1 MSIEQYKRIT
11 RLHKTL
17 DNNQL
22 NQLLR
27 LSAEN
32 PEMQDLHDV
41 LVIVSSTGIRVGEL
55 CQLRWADIDFQLR
68 ELEVSNSGCSRR
80 RIPLGSETL
89 QIFKDRVAR
98 QPGSDYVL
106 GISPR
111 ALINRV
117 SRRLASLSLS
127 LGIAR
132 VSLHML
138 RENFVLRLINSG
150 NDIVCVAQI
159 SDLKGVLFS
168 RN

>member
-27 LSAEN
+27 FSAEN

-68 ELEVSNSGCSRR
+68 ELEVSISGFSRR
-80 RIPLGSETL
+80 RIPFGSEAL
-89 QIFKDRVAR
+89 RIFKDREAR
-98 QPGSDYVL
+98 KPESDFVL

-111 ALINRV
+111 ALISGV

-127 LGIAR
+127 LGITR

-150 NDIVCVAQI
+150 KVMAYVARI
-159 SDLKGVLFS
+159 SGLEGVFV
-168 RN
+168 

>member
-17 DNNQL
+17 DNTQL
-22 NQLLR
+22 NRLLR
-27 LSAEN
+27 FSEGN

-55 CQLRWADIDFQLR
+55 CQLRWADIDFQLQ

-80 RIPLGSETL
+80 RIPFGSEAL
-89 QIFKDRVAR
+89 QILKDRVAR
-98 QPGSDYVL
+98 RLGSEYVL

-117 SRRLASLSLS
+117 SRRLASVSSS

-150 NDIVCVAQI
+150 KDLAYVARI
-159 SDLKGVLFS
+159 SGLGGVLV
-168 RN
+168 